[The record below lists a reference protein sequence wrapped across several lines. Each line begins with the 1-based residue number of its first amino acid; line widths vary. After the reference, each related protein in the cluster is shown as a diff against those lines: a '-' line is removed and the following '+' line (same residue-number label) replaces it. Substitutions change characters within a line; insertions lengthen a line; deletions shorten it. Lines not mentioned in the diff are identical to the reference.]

1 MGYSTTLV
9 FMQQSSQPNVYPS
22 QARASLHIDD
32 SLMKKIFWIFTL
44 LTMLLVT
51 ACGSDNSSSSISETD
66 ACGTLGLTAATTP
79 EGSFTTTSANR
90 LSTKALSLDA
100 KIVNGTACK
109 VNNMSP
115 VVALILSSGSTQYL
129 CSGTMIS
136 ANKVLTAAHCFE
148 GVNTVDVVFGVEDG
162 TLRKVSA
169 LNWSSHPNFTRTPF
183 ELVNDVAVVN
193 IGRDLPLPSL
203 PIAASTTPSAGEVA
217 SIFGYGLSS
226 GSASDAG
233 VLRSG
238 SMLVSGNSETSITA
252 VYQANRSSTCFGDSG
267 GPLLFTV
274 GGRQSVVGVTSTG
287 LRDSSSAECSVNEQE
302 LFTRLQSAVVVNYLR
317 SVAPD
322 AIFN

>member
-1 MGYSTTLV
+1 
-9 FMQQSSQPNVYPS
+9 
-22 QARASLHIDD
+22 
-32 SLMKKIFWIFTL
+32 MKQIFWILTL
-44 LTMLLVT
+44 LAALFVT
-51 ACGSDNSSSSISETD
+51 ACGGDSSNSDGITETN
-66 ACGTLGLTAATTP
+66 ACESLGLTAGSTP
-79 EGSFTTTSANR
+79 ANTSTTSSANS
-90 LSTKALSLDA
+90 LSDKTLTLDT
-100 KIVNGTACK
+100 KIVNGTVCGVSNK
-109 VNNMSP
+109 SP
-115 VVALILSSGSTQYL
+115 VVALVLYSGSTQYL

-148 GVNTVDVVFGVEDG
+148 GVNAVDVVFGTADG

-183 ELVNDVAVVN
+183 ELLNDVAVVN

-203 PIAASTTPSAGEVA
+203 AISVSTTPSAGETA
-217 SIFGYGLSS
+217 AIFGYGLTS

-233 VLRSG
+233 ILRSG
-238 SMLVSGNSETSITA
+238 SMKVSGNSETSITA

-274 GGRQSVVGVTSTG
+274 GGRPSVVGVTSTG
-287 LRDSSSAECSVNEQE
+287 LRDSTTAECSVNEQE

-322 AIFN
+322 AVFN

>member
-1 MGYSTTLV
+1 
-9 FMQQSSQPNVYPS
+9 
-22 QARASLHIDD
+22 
-32 SLMKKIFWIFTL
+32 MKQIFWILTL
-44 LTMLLVT
+44 LAALFVT
-51 ACGSDNSSSSISETD
+51 ACGGDSSNSDGITETN
-66 ACGTLGLTAATTP
+66 ACESLGLTAGSTP
-79 EGSFTTTSANR
+79 ANTSTTSSANS
-90 LSTKALSLDA
+90 LSDKTLTLDT
-100 KIVNGTACK
+100 KIVNGTACGVGNK
-109 VNNMSP
+109 SP
-115 VVALILSSGSTQYL
+115 VVALVLYSGSTQYL

-148 GVNTVDVVFGVEDG
+148 GVNAVDVVFGTADG

-183 ELVNDVAVVN
+183 ELLNDVAVVN

-203 PIAASTTPSAGEVA
+203 PISVSTTPSAGETA
-217 SIFGYGLSS
+217 AIFGYGLTS

-238 SMLVSGNSETSITA
+238 SMKVSGNSETSITA

-274 GGRQSVVGVTSTG
+274 GGRTSVVGVTSTG
-287 LRDSSSAECSVNEQE
+287 LRDSTTAECSVNEQE

-322 AIFN
+322 AVFN